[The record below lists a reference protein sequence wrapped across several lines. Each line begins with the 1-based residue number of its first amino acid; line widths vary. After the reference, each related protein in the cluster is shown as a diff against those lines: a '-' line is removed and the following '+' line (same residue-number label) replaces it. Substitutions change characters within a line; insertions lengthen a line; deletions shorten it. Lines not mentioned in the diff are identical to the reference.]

1 MARCDDLI
9 LTLPVSN
16 YWRRYFERIEA
27 WANKND
33 IILEYDTMKRDGN
46 VIFIV
51 ITAYIR
57 KGRDDI
63 RCNTVKYAYTM
74 EFTDPY
80 GKAYSNCY
88 KIKRLMDFEKGLKRV
103 WKYRDD
109 IIGTCRLEW
118 E

>member
-1 MARCDDLI
+1 MEEEMSLY
-9 LTLPVSN
+9 LPVSN
-16 YWRRYFERIEA
+16 YWRRYEKKIED

-33 IILEYDTMKRDGN
+33 IILEFSCFAKEDKVT
-46 VIFIV
+46 FIT
-51 ITAYIR
+51 ITAYIK
-57 KGRDDI
+57 KGKDDI
-63 RCNTVKYAYTM
+63 RCNTVKYVYTI

-80 GKAYSNCY
+80 GKDHSNCY
-88 KIKRLMDFEKGLKRV
+88 KIKRLMDFEKGLKTV